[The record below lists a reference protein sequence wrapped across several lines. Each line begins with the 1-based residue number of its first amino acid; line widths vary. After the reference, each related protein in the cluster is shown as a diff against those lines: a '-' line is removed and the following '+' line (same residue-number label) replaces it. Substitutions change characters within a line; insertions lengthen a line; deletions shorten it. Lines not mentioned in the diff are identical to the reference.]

1 MIANPYQQYQE
12 ANIESASQGKLLLML
27 YDGAIRFLVQSQL
40 ALEQQRWSDAHNF
53 NLRGQ
58 DIITELIVSLNYD
71 AGDIAKNLYQLYD
84 YMNWRLV
91 NANIKRDVEG
101 IKDVVK
107 HLRTLR
113 EAWVEAVKNT
123 AGQTYGSSAGAA

>member
-27 YDGAIRFLVQSQL
+27 YDGAIRFLMQAQQ
-40 ALEQQRWSDAHNF
+40 AAEQQRWSDAHKF
-53 NLRGQ
+53 NLRAQ
-58 DIITELIVSLNYD
+58 DIITELIVSLNYE
-71 AGDIAKNLYQLYD
+71 AGDVAKNLYQLYD
-84 YMNWRLV
+84 YYNWRLV
-91 NANIKRDVEG
+91 QANIKRDVEG
-101 IKDVVK
+101 VKEVMK

-123 AGQTYGSSAGAA
+123 AGQTFGAGAA

>member
-27 YDGAIRFLVQSQL
+27 YDGAIRFLVQAQV
-40 ALEQQRWSDAHNF
+40 ACEQQRWSDAHNF
-53 NLRGQ
+53 NLRAQ

-91 NANIKRDVEG
+91 QSNIKRDVVG
-101 IKDVVK
+101 IQEVIK

-123 AGQTYGSSAGAA
+123 AGQTFGAA

>member
-1 MIANPYQQYQE
+1 MIANPYQQYHE

-27 YDGAIRFLVQSQL
+27 YDGAIRFLVQAQV
-40 ALEQQRWSDAHNF
+40 AMEQQRWADAHKF
-53 NLRGQ
+53 NLRAQ

-91 NANIKRDVEG
+91 NSNIKRDVNG
-101 IKDVVK
+101 VK
-107 HLRTLR
+107 EIVGHLRTLR

-123 AGQTYGSSAGAA
+123 AGQTFGSASGAA